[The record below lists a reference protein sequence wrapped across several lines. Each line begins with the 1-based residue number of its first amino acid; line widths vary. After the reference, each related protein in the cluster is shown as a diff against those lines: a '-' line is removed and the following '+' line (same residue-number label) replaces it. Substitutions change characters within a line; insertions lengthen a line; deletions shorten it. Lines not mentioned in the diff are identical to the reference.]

1 MKLLMSSSCYQSFV
15 VDADFKSNTSYMT
28 WTALLTS
35 ELNDEIMKGLIMPV
49 TARRLL
55 LCQRNPNLNQWPKL
69 ITERLSCLQHRLFR
83 ILSFI
88 LCKNVYNATF
98 TDAETHRNAN
108 CSLLPC
114 LSVQNIMATCLTGML
129 QISCISHLLLSSWFQ
144 SSFQIK
150 RGDKHFGKRA
160 VTNFQVCTSK

>member
-1 MKLLMSSSCYQSFV
+1 
-15 VDADFKSNTSYMT
+15 
-28 WTALLTS
+28 
-35 ELNDEIMKGLIMPV
+35 MPV